1 MNKFIT
7 TKINAPQAE
16 KHQKKTLI
24 HEFEENKKFMERF
37 VVDCVLSV
45 MEG

>member
-7 TKINAPQAE
+7 TINNAPQAE

-24 HEFEENKKFMERF
+24 QEFEENKKFMEQF
-37 VVDCVLSV
+37 VVDCVLSI